1 MTSFNSVLLAI
12 LLVVVIILIIIAVV
26 LCIKL
31 LYTVDKMNI
40 ILTDMEKK
48 LKSVNGVFNAI
59 DVVTDAFVSVSDSFT
74 KKLAHVVE
82 KMFQKKKKEEK

>member
-12 LLVVVIILIIIAVV
+12 LLVVVIILIIFAVV

-40 ILTDMEKK
+40 ILSDMEKK
-48 LKSVNGVFNAI
+48 LKSVNGIFSAI
-59 DVVTDAFVSVSDSFT
+59 DVVTDAFVSVGDSFT
-74 KKLAHVVE
+74 KKIAHVVE